1 MNRHLVRLAA
11 LLLLSASALTASA
24 GIISGRTWAV
34 SPAAA
39 ANAIFAN
46 VPGTTPDVTFDIDG
60 TLFFD
65 SRTCGGCY
73 SLGGFLTS
81 VPGHEAFNIVENL
94 PGALA
99 GTSNDHLY
107 LFEGLVTVTTG
118 QTFTV
123 THDDGLQLE
132 IGSLMV
138 IDEPGGTPPVI
149 TTRTYGGPSGT
160 FAFRLVYGECCGA
173 PGVLQI
179 DLPFRSEVPEPGTL
193 GLLGLGLAGLAALR
207 RRRH

>member
-1 MNRHLVRLAA
+1 MYKIAKLALAA
-11 LLLLSASALTASA
+11 IVSLATVSASAA
-24 GIISGRTWAV
+24 IISGSIWAV
-34 SPAAA
+34 PGSVAS
-39 ANAIFAN
+39 NATFAN
-46 VPGTTPDVTFDIDG
+46 VPARAPDVTFDVDN

-65 SRTCGGCY
+65 SRTCAGCY

-81 VPGHEAFNIVENL
+81 VPGHEAFNIVENT
-94 PGALA
+94 PGQLA

-123 THDDGLQLE
+123 THDDGLQLD
-132 IGSLMV
+132 IGGLMV
-138 IDEPGGTPPVI
+138 IDEPFGTPPVT
-149 TTRTYGGPSGT
+149 TTRTYTGPSGN

-179 DLPFRSEVPEPGTL
+179 DLPFRNVPEPGTL
-193 GLLGLGLAGLAALR
+193 AMLGLGLAGLAATR
-207 RRRH
+207 RRKQ